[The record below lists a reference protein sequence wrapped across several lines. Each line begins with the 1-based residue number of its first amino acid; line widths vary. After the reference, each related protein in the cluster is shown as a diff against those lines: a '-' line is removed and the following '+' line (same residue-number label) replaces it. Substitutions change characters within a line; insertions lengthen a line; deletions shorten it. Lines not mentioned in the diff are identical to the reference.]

1 MKLKLVNIEIINLIS
16 IGNQTLVHR
25 INLTNYD
32 IF

>member
-16 IGNQTLVHR
+16 ILNYTLAFI
-25 INLTNYD
+25 INLINNN